1 MRYRPR
7 SSVTTIF
14 AKRVGWSI
22 VSAMTQTPASGP
34 FELETTPP
42 ISSES
47 TGTAATPAA
56 ADCPALVA
64 IGASAQIRAAH
75 AGRANAIAEIRNLER
90 RFVKDMFILRRHPN
104 YGPRTKVYTPA
115 EQ

>member
-42 ISSES
+42 ISSGS
-47 TGTAATPAA
+47 IATAAA
-56 ADCPALVA
+56 ADCPALVT
-64 IGASAQIRAAH
+64 IGASAQIRAAL

-90 RFVKDMFILRRHPN
+90 RFVNDMFILRHLL
-104 YGPRTKVYTPA
+104 TTD
-115 EQ
+115 

>member
-14 AKRVGWSI
+14 AKRVGRSI

-42 ISSES
+42 ISPGSR
-47 TGTAATPAA
+47 AT
-56 ADCPALVA
+56 ADCPPFVA
-64 IGASAQIRAAH
+64 IGASVQTRAAH
-75 AGRANAIAEIRNLER
+75 AGRANAVAEIRNLER
-90 RFVKDMFILRRHPN
+90 RFLKDIFWGS
-104 YGPRTKVYTPA
+104 GPALYQSV
-115 EQ
+115 